1 MATKKRISELPESTD
16 FKGLWTIGVNA
27 LNKSVKVSL
36 EYISTKVSQL
46 IASVNSVI
54 GKAETATTSANSAAS
69 SANSAATKATTA
81 TQAANTAKT
90 NADTATANANAATKS
105 ANDAAK
111 EATEA
116 ATTATNAAN
125 AADAATQAAN
135 TAKTNADTA
144 TANANAATKSANDAA
159 KECQEIIDEAQ
170 QTENIN
176 LVPTSM
182 DLDYPKEIT
191 FGNLTELFIKAN
203 LNPASV
209 KVNVLFLGDNKSISV
224 TPDGRITVLDIG
236 TSTIHVIPTGNTA
249 IYRSIQIKVSRPT
262 LRMVQTRA
270 QLLLTGDGNLILN

>member
-1 MATKKRISELPESTD
+1 MATENDDYLVERLVPKVLASIRSKAKAVESVPIKSDLSGITSLPAYDTTGGQY
-16 FKGLWTIGVNA
+16 KNVLVPINA
-27 LNKSVKVSL
+27 LKEPAQSAG
-36 EYISTKVSQL
+36 Q
-46 IASVNSVI
+46 IATEAAVR
-54 GKAETATTSANSAAS
+54 AEN
-69 SANSAATKATTA
+69 
-81 TQAANTAKT
+81 AANEVNKAAVRVE
-90 NADTATANANAATKS
+90 NAVNE

-111 EATEA
+111 TATEA
-116 ATTATNAAN
+116 ATTATNAAKS
-125 AADAATQAAN
+125 ADAATQAAN

>member
-69 SANSAATKATTA
+69 SA
-81 TQAANTAKT
+81 
-90 NADTATANANAATKS
+90 
-105 ANDAAK
+105 
-111 EATEA
+111 
-116 ATTATNAAN
+116 TNAAN

-144 TANANAATKSANDAA
+144 TANANAATKRANDAA